1 MRFVQFLS
9 TMAGR
14 LFVLL
19 LIGIVA
25 SATLA
30 LMLSERQRAAEMARI
45 RYDRAS
51 ERLGDF
57 LAIAD
62 RVPPGIRDDLI
73 STGTT
78 GIGRTT
84 GRETLLAPDTNFAE
98 RLSKRQ
104 GRPISARHAD
114 PNTCLGPA
122 HAIPPT
128 ERFDCWVITAR
139 LSDGELLTLQLRS
152 RVPVDGLG
160 LNPTVV
166 LVLAILMAT
175 LALIA
180 ARMAAAPL
188 DDLSRAAMA
197 LGADLDRSPL
207 PEIGPQEVRDAARAF
222 NQMQT
227 RLHAA
232 VIERTQLLASIT
244 HDLQTPMTRLRL
256 RLERV
261 PDAALRS
268 RLIDDLGTMQALIRE
283 GLDLAR
289 SNQTNEPFARL
300 DLDHL
305 LELVV
310 EDAAVGGKPV
320 RLLGLS
326 GADVEVR
333 PRAMQRCLANLVDN
347 AVKYGGET
355 EVSARRVGENVEIS
369 VRDHGPGI
377 PPENL
382 VDVLQPFVRLE
393 TTSTNAI
400 DGIGLGLAIAKT
412 LADSNAASLTLS
424 NHPDGGLEAR
434 LIVKAIDVPGSTSAA
449 IVS

>member
-1 MRFVQFLS
+1 MRLVQFLS

-19 LIGIVA
+19 LIGIVGSA
-25 SATLA
+25 SLA
-30 LMLSERQRAAEMARI
+30 LMLSERQRATEMARI

-78 GIGRTT
+78 GIGRATR
-84 GRETLLAPDTNFAE
+84 RETLLGPDTTFAA

-104 GRPISARHAD
+104 GRPIGARHAD
-114 PNTCLGPA
+114 PKTCLSPS
-122 HAIPPT
+122 HAVPPT
-128 ERFDCWVITAR
+128 DRFDCWVITAR

-166 LVLAILMAT
+166 LILAVLMAT

-207 PEIGPQEVRDAARAF
+207 PETGPKEVRDAARAF

-227 RLHAA
+227 RLRAA

-320 RLLGLS
+320 RLVGLS

-377 PPENL
+377 PPEYL

-393 TTSTNAI
+393 TTATNAN

-434 LIVKAIDVPGSTSAA
+434 LIVKAIDVHASSSA
-449 IVS
+449 VDS

>member
-1 MRFVQFLS
+1 MRISQFLA

-14 LFVLL
+14 LFALL

-25 SATLA
+25 SAALA
-30 LMLSERQRAAEMARI
+30 LMLSERQRATEMTHI
-45 RYDRAS
+45 RYDRAA
-51 ERLGDF
+51 ERFGDF

-78 GIGRTT
+78 GIGRAT
-84 GRETLLAPDTNFAE
+84 GREALLGPDTNFTE
-98 RLSKRQ
+98 RLSSRQ
-104 GRPISARHAD
+104 RRPIGAMHAD
-114 PNTCLGPA
+114 PKTCLTPS
-122 HAIPPT
+122 HALPPT
-128 ERFDCWVITAR
+128 ERFDCWVVTAR
-139 LSDGELLTLQLRS
+139 LSDGEVLTLQLRS
-152 RVPVDGLG
+152 RVPADGLG

-166 LVLAILMAT
+166 LILAILMAT
-175 LALIA
+175 LALVA

-197 LGADLDRSPL
+197 LGADLDRAPL
-207 PEIGPQEVRDAARAF
+207 PETGPKEVRDAARAF
-222 NQMQT
+222 NHMQT
-227 RLHAA
+227 RLRAA

-261 PDAALRS
+261 SDAALRS

-300 DLDHL
+300 DVDHL

-320 RLLGLS
+320 HLVGRCET
-326 GADVEVR
+326 DVELR
-333 PRAMQRCLANLVDN
+333 PRAMQRCLGNLIDN
-347 AVKYGGET
+347 AVKYGGKT
-355 EVSARRVGENVEIS
+355 EVSARRVGENVEII

-377 PPENL
+377 PPEKL

-393 TTSTNAI
+393 TTATHAN
-400 DGIGLGLAIAKT
+400 DGVGLGLTIAKT
-412 LADSNAASLTLS
+412 LAYRNGASLTLG
-424 NHPDGGLEAR
+424 NHADGGLEAR
-434 LIVKAIDVPGSTSAA
+434 LTVKAFDTPASSSAA
-449 IVS
+449 AS

>member
-1 MRFVQFLS
+1 MRIVQFLA

-19 LIGIVA
+19 LIGIIA

-62 RVPPGIRDDLI
+62 RLPPGIRADLI

-84 GRETLLAPDTNFAE
+84 GRETLLGPDMAFGE
-98 RLSKRQ
+98 RLSTRQ
-104 GRPISARHAD
+104 GRPIGATHAD
-114 PNTCLGPA
+114 PKTCLTPT

-128 ERFDCWVITAR
+128 DRFDCWVVTAR

-152 RVPVDGLG
+152 RVPADGLG

-166 LVLAILMAT
+166 LILAILMAT
-175 LALIA
+175 LALVA

-197 LGADLDRSPL
+197 LGADLDRKPL
-207 PEIGPQEVRDAARAF
+207 PETGPKEVRDAARAF

-227 RLHAA
+227 RLRTA
-232 VIERTQLLASIT
+232 VVERTQLLASIT

-289 SNQTNEPFARL
+289 SNQTNEPFAQL

-320 RLLGLS
+320 RLIGQC
-326 GADVEVR
+326 GTDVEIR
-333 PRAMQRCLANLVDN
+333 PRAMQRCLGNLIDN

-355 EVSARRVGENVEIS
+355 EVSARRVGENIEIS

-377 PPENL
+377 PPEKL
-382 VDVLQPFVRLE
+382 LDVLQPFVRLE
-393 TTSTNAI
+393 TAAATAN

-412 LADSNAASLTLS
+412 LADRNGASLTLA

-434 LIVKAIDVPGSTSAA
+434 LIVKAIGAPALPNAA
-449 IVS
+449 VS